1 MISEQQWQNAKC
13 VCNAGLFSSLH
24 YAIASVD
31 NQGLPHITPI
41 GSLML
46 GDLIDGQAQ
55 ACYFERFTKQLPANA
70 KHNTSICILAVNSSK
85 WFWFK
90 SLLKGQFSHQP
101 AVRLIGQLGPLRPAT
116 DSEIQ
121 RWQRRVK
128 PLRFTKGHKLMW
140 QSMSHVRDITITEV
154 KAVSIGKMTQQSMN

>member
-1 MISEQQWQNAKC
+1 MISEQQWQNAKG
-13 VCNAGLFSSLH
+13 VCTASLFSSLH

-31 NQGLPHITPI
+31 DKGLPHVTPI

-46 GDLIDGQAQ
+46 GALVNGQAQ

-70 KHNTSICILAVNSSK
+70 KHNTSVCILAVNSSK

-90 SLLKGQFSHQP
+90 SLLKGQFLHQP

-116 DSEIQ
+116 DAEIQ

-128 PLRFTKGHKLMW
+128 LFCFSKGHKLMW

-154 KAVSIGKMTQQSMN
+154 KTVSIGRMTLQP